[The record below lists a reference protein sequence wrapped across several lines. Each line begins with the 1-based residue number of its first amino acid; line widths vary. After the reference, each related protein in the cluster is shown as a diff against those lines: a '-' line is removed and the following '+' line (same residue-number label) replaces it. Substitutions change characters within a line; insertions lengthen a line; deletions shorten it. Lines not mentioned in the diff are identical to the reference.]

1 MPGGLLNLVAYGS
14 ENIILNENPSKT
26 FFKSTFKKYT
36 NFGMQTFRLDHTGTN
51 HIQEHV
57 KSTFKFKVKRYG
69 DLLHDTYL
77 SITLPDIYGSGA
89 PVLNDSKSGLPGM
102 GTFDDYGEFVPN
114 RNDDDDKEKYYE
126 KYNFKWIKHLGYNM
140 IDEVSIIIGGQL
152 INKYSGEYLLMLQ
165 EQFQSEDHYSH
176 LNEMTGNTDDLN
188 DPAKYVK
195 EYHNYVPGH
204 LKDNANSTDFYPASY
219 SNNPISQ
226 EPSIKGKK
234 LYIPINAWFGNSMKQ
249 ALPLVSLQYHEV
261 DIIITLKP
269 VKELYVVQNHN
280 LVDFDTANTINEKDA
295 SIKKNGDDIGQKEL
309 FDLSVG
315 TIDKTWKQFLFRN
328 DADNN
333 ELKHVY
339 NYLAPEF
346 NNNDISFDMF
356 LLNNNFRNWNPDIHL
371 ISTFVFLTDEER
383 TLFAKDDHMYLIKI
397 CYEQEFLGILGN
409 HSASVH
415 LNGLVTD
422 IFWRYRRSDANRR
435 NEWTNYSNIK
445 YYDRYNY
452 HPYYIHNKLDYVS
465 QKLNSSEETNEIEI
479 LKNLSI
485 MFDGK
490 IREEKFPKTI
500 FKCLQKYRTKNVF
513 THELKQ
519 LYYYSFALEKG
530 LENLQPSGAMNTSK
544 FKDISFIFETIDTPR
559 NESVDTSTLVRYIKN
574 TVPANGNSSVPF
586 NVVIDN
592 ATSNQI
598 SVDDTTGTCVPV
610 FNKQFRQEKL
620 YTFDLKICSRKYNML
635 IINSGMGGLKYAR

>member
-89 PVLNDSKSGLPGM
+89 PPEGEGSFNGK
-102 GTFDDYGEFVPN
+102 GEFAPF
-114 RNDDDDKEKYYE
+114 DGKKKYYE
-126 KYNFKWIKHLGYNM
+126 KYNFKWIKNLGYNM

-165 EQFQSEDHYSH
+165 EQFQSEDHFSH
-176 LNEMTGNTDDLN
+176 LNEMTGNTDDIN

-195 EYHNYVPGH
+195 EYHNYVPNI
-204 LKDNANSTDFYPASY
+204 LNDNANRTDFYPASY

-280 LVDFDTANTINEKDA
+280 LVEFDDDTNENAN
-295 SIKKNGDDIGQKEL
+295 IKNQDLGNLNQKEL

-315 TIDKTWKQFLFRN
+315 TIDKTWKQFLFRKN
-328 DADNN
+328 DDDDTY
-333 ELKHVY
+333 KHVY

-346 NNNDISFDMF
+346 NNKDISFDMF
-356 LLNNNFRNWNPDIHL
+356 LLNNSFRNWNPDIHL

-422 IFWRYRRSDANRR
+422 MFWRYRRSDANRR

-452 HPYYIHNKLDYVS
+452 HPYFIHNNLDYVS

-513 THELKQ
+513 TRELKQ

-530 LENLQPSGAMNTSK
+530 LEDLQPTGAMNTSK

-559 NESVDTSTLVRYIKN
+559 NESVDTSTLVRYIQN

-586 NVVIDN
+586 NVVVDN
-592 ATSNQI
+592 ATSNQL
-598 SVDDTTGTCVPV
+598 SAGDTTGSCVPV
-610 FNKQFRQEKL
+610 FDKKFRQEKL